1 MIEIGGVLGGPARR
15 VRLSADTTTLVYVL
29 AGIVGAAAVAALGLR
44 GDPAALG
51 VGAAVAGG
59 IAITCGL
66 IELLR
71 GWYGPNSALF
81 VKLVG
86 LALTIWGAG
95 QLMFSL
101 GAVLGTPRFPTPGE
115 VLGSL
120 AVPVAVAA
128 VLAMPRFGRHN
139 SPRLRLGLD
148 SALLGP
154 AAALLIWEIAFV
166 DRVADRALVSAPVIG
181 LVATLVGALVIA
193 SLLGLVCVR
202 EPGVEIVC
210 VTAGVATFVVG
221 EFLAL
226 YMVVGGAGRWP
237 WEAPVLWCL
246 GWSLIAVG
254 LPRMHRAVAR
264 QGVALRPVEK
274 DPDARVVVVTTTLCL
289 GFLAAGLIT
298 MMLHGEPDPVGLY
311 LLLIAVALFWGR
323 EMLDSRLRTHLLH
336 RLEDEAMT
344 DPLTAIANRRTLTA
358 RISEL
363 PSDESWCLLSL
374 DLDGFKEVNDLLG
387 HAVGDQLLRSVA
399 QRMLAAAPEDALV
412 SRIGGDE
419 FAILVRADVDEAVD
433 IGRRVV
439 TAVRRSASDVDG
451 VNRVD
456 VTASVGVAEV
466 NGADDGAR
474 ADAVDPL
481 GALSASGTA
490 LRAAKQTG
498 RDRVVLFD
506 AALAQTSRRRLR
518 IEDRLRK
525 AVAAGHLRV
534 RFQPIV
540 DLRENRLSG
549 AEALARWR
557 DPDLGDVPP
566 SEFIP
571 LAEQTGLVTELGE
584 YLLFSTLQSCR
595 DSGYFDEG
603 LRVSCNV
610 SPVQLRAPGLDVV
623 VEQALSEFGVQP
635 QQLVI
640 EITESVLVE
649 EDGPA
654 VRTLRRLAELGVT
667 IAIDDFG
674 TGYSALG
681 YLRRL
686 PAHMLKIDRSM
697 TLGVMTDA
705 ESRALVGAIIDLGRA
720 VSLDVVVEG
729 VEDHE
734 VGALAL
740 TMGAAY
746 AQGLWY
752 GDAMPVDDVV
762 LLAQNRMGSTLQR
775 PIHTRRLA

>member
-1 MIEIGGVLGGPARR
+1 VIEIRGVLGGHARR

-29 AGIVGAAAVAALGLR
+29 AGILGAATVATLGLR
-44 GDPAALG
+44 GNPAALG

-59 IAITCGL
+59 IALACG
-66 IELLR
+66 IVELLR
-71 GWYGPNSALF
+71 GWYGPNPALF

-95 QLMFSL
+95 QLMFCL
-101 GAVLGTPRFPTPGE
+101 GAVLGTPRFPSPGDG
-115 VLGSL
+115 LGAI

-154 AAALLIWEIAFV
+154 AAALLIWELAFV
-166 DRVADRALVSAPVIG
+166 DRVADRAVLSGPVIG

-202 EPGVEIVC
+202 EPGIEIAC
-210 VTAGVATFVVG
+210 VTAGITTFVAG

-226 YMVVGGAGRWP
+226 YMVLGGTGVWP

-264 QGVALRPVEK
+264 QGVVLRPVEN

-298 MMLHGEPDPVGLY
+298 MMLRGEPDPVGLY
-311 LLLIAVALFWGR
+311 LVLIAVGLFWSR
-323 EMLDSRLRTHLLH
+323 EMLDARLRTHLLN

-344 DPLTAIANRRTLTA
+344 DPLTAIANRRTLTT

-363 PSDESWCLLSL
+363 PPDESWCLLSL

-399 QRMLAAAPEDALV
+399 LRMLGAAPEESLV
-412 SRIGGDE
+412 ARTGGDE
-419 FAILVRADVDEAVD
+419 FAILVRGDVEQAVE

-456 VTASVGVAEV
+456 VSVSVGVAEV
-466 NGADDGAR
+466 NGADGEGR
-474 ADAVDPL
+474 TDAVDPL

-498 RDRVVLFD
+498 RDRVVVFD
-506 AALAQTSRRRLR
+506 GALAQSSRRRLR
-518 IEDRLRK
+518 IEDRLRR
-525 AVAAGHLRV
+525 AVANGQVQV

-549 AEALARWR
+549 AEALARWN

-566 SEFIP
+566 AEFIP

-584 YLLFSTLQSCR
+584 YLLFSTLRSCR

-603 LRVSCNV
+603 LRVNYNV

-623 VEQALSEFGVQP
+623 VEQALSEFGVEP
-635 QQLVI
+635 HQLVI

-654 VRTLRRLAELGVT
+654 VRTLRTLAEQGVT

-686 PAHMLKIDRSM
+686 PAHMLKVDRSM
-697 TLGVMTDA
+697 TRGVMVDA

-720 VSLDVVVEG
+720 VGLDVVVEG
-729 VEDHE
+729 VEEHA

-740 TMGAAY
+740 DLGAAY

-752 GDAMPVDDVV
+752 GDAMPVEDLVM
-762 LLAQNRMGSTLQR
+762 LAQNRMGSPLQR
-775 PIHTRRLA
+775 PIHARRLA